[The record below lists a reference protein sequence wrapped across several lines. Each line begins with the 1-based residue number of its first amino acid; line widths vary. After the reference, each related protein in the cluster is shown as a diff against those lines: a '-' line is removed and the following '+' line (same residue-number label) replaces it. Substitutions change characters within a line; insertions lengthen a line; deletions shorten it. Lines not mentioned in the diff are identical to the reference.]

1 VETRVYIVGRAWLT
15 NWSDPGSSL
24 VIKNGAVYCGVTV
37 KCLWLTD
44 YSKWAKIFVGRLSGR
59 VFDSKT
65 FIQQFPKSV
74 VVE

>member
-1 VETRVYIVGRAWLT
+1 M
-15 NWSDPGSSL
+15 
-24 VIKNGAVYCGVTV
+24 VIKNGTVYCGVTV

-44 YSKWAKIFVGRLSGR
+44 YSKWAKIIVGRLSGR

-74 VVE
+74 IVE